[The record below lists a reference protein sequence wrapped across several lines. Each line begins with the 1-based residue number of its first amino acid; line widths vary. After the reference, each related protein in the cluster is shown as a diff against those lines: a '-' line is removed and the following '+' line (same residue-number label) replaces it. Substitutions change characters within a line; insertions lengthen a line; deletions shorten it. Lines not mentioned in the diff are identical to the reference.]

1 MKNLVAVHGHQ
12 GEVFQSLVEDSGVGA
27 GDEVLAREF
36 GEDETHV
43 KPLAEVHF
51 AEDVQEFLLA
61 RLQNGDY
68 LLIA

>member
-1 MKNLVAVHGHQ
+1 LI
-12 GEVFQSLVEDSGVGA
+12 EDSGVGA
-27 GDEVLAREF
+27 RDEVLARDI

-68 LLIA
+68 LLIALVN

>member
-1 MKNLVAVHGHQ
+1 M
-12 GEVFQSLVEDSGVGA
+12 GA
-27 GDEVLAREF
+27 RDEVLARDI

-68 LLIA
+68 LLIALVN